1 MKKIKNMNKTY
12 TTNDISIAAWL
23 LMQGLSLTTAEKR
36 SGKFEFTFLD
46 PKNEARKL
54 VLDFAGTPFAVYD
67 GYLRTLRSLIRK

>member
-1 MKKIKNMNKTY
+1 MDKTY

-23 LMQGLSLTTAEKR
+23 LMKGLTLSIAEKKN
-36 SGKFEFTFLD
+36 GKFVFTFLD
-46 PKNEARKL
+46 PVNEARKF